1 MKKIIITEAQ
11 LRMLENDGWSYSPE
25 KIDAFVIEAEK
36 ELVEAKKVLSGAHNA
51 ITVMSI
57 GEIMDDI
64 ARYES
69 FVADV
74 EKYQKHYEKVFEK
87 YYDIVEMYDW
97 MDRPDNVANLERID
111 QQIDTIQN
119 DLYRVYNSMEEI
131 VDNVKKIKEI
141 NINDETNRGN

>member
-1 MKKIIITEAQ
+1 MKKILITEAQ
-11 LRMLENDGWSYSPE
+11 LRMLENEGWSYSPE
-25 KIDAFVIEAEK
+25 KIDEFVIAAEK
-36 ELVEAKKVLSGAHNA
+36 ELVEAKKVLNTAHNA
-51 ITVMSI
+51 ITMMSI
-57 GEIMDDI
+57 GEMMDDI

-111 QQIDTIQN
+111 QQIDTVQN

-131 VDNVKKIKEI
+131 VDSVKKLKEI
-141 NINDETNRGN
+141 NETTRDN